1 MKNKYATPDNFYND
15 WQTPPGKT
23 KKTHVACHLALI
35 EDFKKRH
42 DNLINIS
49 RKKALTK
56 HENVVV
62 KAFFCG
68 ERCGSPKFIAGAGA
82 KRSEARSQILRLASE
97 RPCKSEK
104 GWATTLSHPFDT
116 RRNETKFAHLSS
128 DPKGGKLTCPQ
139 SKERL
144 DAGFK
149 VEKSVHQDESAL
161 PQDRVRGVY
170 IYGVR
175 QPRNK

>member
-1 MKNKYATPDNFYND
+1 MKNKYVTPDNCYND

-35 EDFKKRH
+35 EDFETRH

-62 KAFFCG
+62 KAFFYD
-68 ERCGSPKFIAGAGA
+68 K
-82 KRSEARSQILRLASE
+82 
-97 RPCKSEK
+97 
-104 GWATTLSHPFDT
+104 
-116 RRNETKFAHLSS
+116 TKFAHPSY
-128 DPKGGKLTCPQ
+128 DTKGGKLTCPQ

-149 VEKSVHQDESAL
+149 VEKSVNQDESAL
-161 PQDRVRGVY
+161 SRDRVRGVY

>member
-1 MKNKYATPDNFYND
+1 MNKYTAPDNCYND

-23 KKTHVACHLALI
+23 KKTHVACHLSLI

-68 ERCGSPKFIAGAGA
+68 EHCGSPKFIAGAGA
-82 KRSEARSQILRLASE
+82 ERSEARSRILRLASG

-104 GWATTLSHPFDT
+104 GWETTLSHPFDT
-116 RRNETKFAHLSS
+116 RREKTALPLEQDNQ
-128 DPKGGKLTCPQ
+128 GVNLTCPK
-139 SKERL
+139 SEERL
-144 DAGFK
+144 AGYE
-149 VEKSVHQDESAL
+149 VEKRISPKWSHSKRS
-161 PQDRVRGVY
+161 RVSSGYIDGVK
-170 IYGVR
+170 R
-175 QPRNK
+175 PKN

>member
-1 MKNKYATPDNFYND
+1 MNKYTAPDNCYND

-35 EDFKKRH
+35 EDFKTRH

-68 ERCGSPKFIAGAGA
+68 ERCGSPKF
-82 KRSEARSQILRLASE
+82 SILRLASG
-97 RPCKSEK
+97 RPSKSE
-104 GWATTLSHPFDT
+104 TLGKIALFRSVDT
-116 RRNETKFAHLSS
+116 RRKETKFAHHAF

-144 DAGFK
+144 NAGFK
-149 VEKSVHQDESAL
+149 VEKSVNQDESAL
-161 PQDRVRGVY
+161 SRDRVRGVY

-175 QPRNK
+175 QPRKK